1 MYILFPL
8 TGGTPIKIKRCENK
22 GDFIGFI
29 IKFQGIIFLVTNYFI
44 VLRHVFSGV
53 IGTFV

>member
-1 MYILFPL
+1 MQV
-8 TGGTPIKIKRCENK
+8 KIKRCENK